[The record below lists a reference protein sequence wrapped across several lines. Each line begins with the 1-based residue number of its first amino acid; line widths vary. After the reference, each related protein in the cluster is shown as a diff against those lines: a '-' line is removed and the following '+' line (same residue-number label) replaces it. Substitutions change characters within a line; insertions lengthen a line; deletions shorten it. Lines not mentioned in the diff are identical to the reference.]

1 MFDLKKVAHII
12 NQLAMLQFCFLKVY
26 YIVLQVFF
34 LILRLLQF
42 ITILQKFH
50 DIKIQVLS

>member
-26 YIVLQVFF
+26 YIALQVFF
-34 LILRLLQF
+34 SDFKVVAVYYNIA
-42 ITILQKFH
+42 
-50 DIKIQVLS
+50 KIS